1 MVWSITHFLYYFVLG
16 SAARK
21 ELFTGAM
28 EMLPELQRAF
38 EFHQRCGLQ
47 QKLYFDLYLALRQ
60 VHGNLRSEGRN
71 PNRV

>member
-1 MVWSITHFLYYFVLG
+1 LF
-16 SAARK
+16 AA
-21 ELFTGAM
+21 AM